1 MNSADSLVDE
11 SALSAATS
19 FGLLKRRAFLL
30 GSANAFDYAI
40 QFLLPVVLVRSLSAE
55 SFGQYRL
62 IWLAVMTVMAVVPM
76 AMPQSLYYFL
86 PRSEVLA
93 KRLYVHQTLL
103 YMFFVGLLGSLLISP
118 WNPILPD
125 SLQWFSEYGVL
136 LPCLML
142 FWAAASLLDLLPT
155 IDERVVWQAK
165 VTITLSLLRAITLG
179 AAAFLS
185 GDLRILIWVM
195 VGFALAKFLILLGY
209 VGVTLGFSG
218 PWAKCR
224 SFIEQLRYA
233 APFGISSTLYGLR
246 GQADQWV
253 AASLFTLQSF
263 AAFSIA
269 GVLGPLVN
277 LFRVSVNHVFLP
289 SMSRLQAAN
298 DVQGMLDLN
307 GRANIMVAALVYPM
321 LAFAFAY
328 AETLLSL
335 VYTATYVEA
344 APVMR
349 VYIVSLAALVVE
361 LASLTLLL
369 KEGAFV
375 LRLNLW
381 VVVLSIAVSW
391 FGAQQFGLAG
401 AALGSVLAIFLDRFA
416 TLRRLQMRTATP
428 WRQLQDWSSLG
439 LLMLFSIFSA
449 LLSWMVTGYY
459 WGNAGLLLKL
469 VVGGAVMAVS
479 YVVATAAHGIGRSW
493 LSAVYSF
500 RN

>member
-1 MNSADSLVDE
+1 MTCTDSSPDGATPT
-11 SALSAATS
+11 ALTS

-30 GSANAFDYAI
+30 ASANALDYAI

-62 IWLAVMTVMAVVPM
+62 IWLVVMTVMAVVPM
-76 AMPQSLYYFL
+76 AMPHSLYYFL
-86 PRSEVLA
+86 PRSDASA

-103 YMFFVGLLGSLLISP
+103 YMVFVGLIGGCLISP
-118 WNPILPD
+118 WNPIKPD

-165 VTITLSLLRAITLG
+165 ITISLSVLRAITLG
-179 AAAFLS
+179 AAAYLS
-185 GDLRILIWVM
+185 GDLRILVWVM
-195 VGFALAKFLILLGY
+195 VGFALIKLLILVGY
-209 VGVTLGFSG
+209 IAVTLGFSS
-218 PWAKCR
+218 PWVR
-224 SFIEQLRYA
+224 RDSITEQLRYA
-233 APFGISSTLYGLR
+233 VPFGISDTLYGLR

-253 AASLFTLQSF
+253 AASLFSLQSF

-269 GVLGPLVN
+269 GVLGPMVN

-298 DVQGMLDLN
+298 DVQGMLELN
-307 GRANIMVAALVYPM
+307 SRANIMVAALVYPM
-321 LAFAFAY
+321 LAFAFVY
-328 AETLLSL
+328 AEALLSL

-349 VYIVSLAALVVE
+349 VYIISLAALVVE

-369 KEGAFV
+369 REGKFV
-375 LRLNLW
+375 LRLNLM
-381 VVVLSIAVSW
+381 VVVLSITMSW

-401 AALGSVLAIFLDRFA
+401 AALGSVLAIMLDRFA
-416 TLRRLQMRTATP
+416 TLRRLQIRTATP
-428 WRQLQDWSSLG
+428 FGRLQDWSSLG
-439 LLMLFSIFSA
+439 LLMLFSIIAAF
-449 LLSWMVTGYY
+449 LSWMVTEYY
-459 WGNAGLLLKL
+459 FVSRGLLLQL
-469 VVGGAVMAVS
+469 LAGGTVM
-479 YVVATAAHGIGRSW
+479 VVAYAGITAAHGIGRGW
-493 LSAVYSF
+493 LSAAYNF
-500 RN
+500 RG

>member
-1 MNSADSLVDE
+1 MSGVNSAPDD
-11 SALSAATS
+11 AAPGGLSS

-30 GSANAFDYAI
+30 GSANALDYAI

-62 IWLAVMTVMAVVPM
+62 IWLVVMTVMAVVPM
-76 AMPQSLYYFL
+76 AMPHSLYYFL
-86 PRSEVLA
+86 PRSEALE

-103 YMFFVGLLGSLLISP
+103 YMIFVGVIGGLLISP
-118 WNPILPD
+118 WNPLRPE
-125 SLQWFSEYGVL
+125 SLLWFAEYGAL

-142 FWAAASLLDLLPT
+142 FWAAASMLDLLPT

-165 VTITLSLLRAITLG
+165 ITISLSVLRAITLG
-179 AAAFLS
+179 AAAYLS
-185 GDLRILIWVM
+185 GDLGVLVWVM
-195 VGFALAKFLILLGY
+195 VGFAMVKFLILLGY
-209 VGVTLGFSG
+209 VAVTLGLSG
-218 PWAKCR
+218 PWTRR
-224 SFIEQLRYA
+224 SSFTEQLRYA
-233 APFGISSTLYGLR
+233 VPFGISDTLYGLR

-289 SMSRLQAAN
+289 SMSRLQAAD

-307 GRANIMVAALVYPM
+307 SRANIMVAALVYPM

-328 AETLLSL
+328 AETLLTL

-349 VYIVSLAALVVE
+349 VYIISLVAMVVE

-369 KEGAFV
+369 REGAFV
-375 LRLNLW
+375 LRLNLMI
-381 VVVLSIAVSW
+381 VVLSIAVSW

-401 AALGSVLAIFLDRFA
+401 AALGSVLAILLDRFA

-428 WRQLQDWSSLG
+428 LGELQDWSSLG
-439 LLMLFSIFSA
+439 LLMLFSSLAA
-449 LLSWMVTGYY
+449 LLSWMVTKYY
-459 WGNAGLLLKL
+459 FASSALFLQLLI
-469 VVGGAVMAVS
+469 GGMVM
-479 YVVATAAHGIGRSW
+479 VVAYAVLTTAHGIGRGW
-493 LSAVYSF
+493 LSAAYNF
-500 RN
+500 RS